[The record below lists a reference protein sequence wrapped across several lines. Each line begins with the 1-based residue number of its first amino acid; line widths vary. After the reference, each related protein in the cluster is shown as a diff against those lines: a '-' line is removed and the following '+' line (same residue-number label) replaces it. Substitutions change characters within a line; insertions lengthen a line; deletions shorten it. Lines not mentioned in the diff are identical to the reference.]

1 MLAYVMEGPGK
12 GTVAEVPDPEIGDHD
27 ALVEMVA
34 CGICSST
41 DKMLRLG
48 TFRGGVDYP
57 SVLGHESVGRVV
69 KRGSRV
75 RHIEVGALVT
85 RASAYRPGRT
95 PNGLQQHWGGLAEF
109 GVVTDW
115 QALQEDQPAQPA
127 SPTFSQ
133 VFFPPATD
141 PESVALGISFS
152 ETFSVICPVPV
163 LRRKVGVVGT
173 GIAGLSF
180 VAYAKLLGAGMVM
193 VVGRRPERLELARRL
208 GADIAVL
215 ESDGRPEAVAGDLG
229 GLDVVFEAS
238 GAAAMVG
245 RAYGWL
251 RRGGREVVY
260 SAPEDL
266 AALDLMTGP
275 RDATV
280 TVASTD
286 ESAVLPGVVR
296 MVDGGV
302 LDKDAF
308 LTHRYPLTDI
318 TTAFSDI
325 ARGDVVKAVVTF
337 S

>member
-1 MLAYVMEGPGK
+1 MLAYVMDGPDRGS
-12 GTVAEVPDPEIGDHD
+12 VQEVPDPRIGQYD

-48 TFRGGVDYP
+48 TFRGGVGYP
-57 SVLGHESVGRVV
+57 SILGHESVGRVV
-69 KRGSRV
+69 EVGSRV
-75 RHIEVGALVT
+75 RHISAGTLVT
-85 RASAYRPGRT
+85 RASAYRPGNA
-95 PNGLQQHWGGLAEF
+95 PAGMQMHWGGFAEL

-115 QALQEDQPAQPA
+115 RALQEDEPSHAGTP
-127 SPTFSQ
+127 SFSQ
-133 VFFPPATD
+133 VFFPSTAD
-141 PESVALGISFS
+141 PENVAVAISFS

-163 LRRKVGVVGT
+163 LGRKVGVVGT

-180 VAYAKLLGAGMVM
+180 VAYAKLLGATTVLA
-193 VVGRRPERLELARRL
+193 VGRRPGRLDLAERL
-208 GADIAVL
+208 GADITAL
-215 ESDGRPEAVAGDLG
+215 ESGEEPEAVAADLG
-229 GLDVVFEAS
+229 GLDIVFEAS

-251 RRGGREVVY
+251 RPGGREVVY

-266 AALDLMTGP
+266 AALDLMAGP

-286 ESAVLPGVVR
+286 EAAVLPGVVR
-296 MVDGGV
+296 MVEGGV
-302 LDKDAF
+302 LDREAF
-308 LTHRYPLTDI
+308 LSHRYPLKEI
-318 TTAFSDI
+318 ATAFSEI

-337 S
+337 T